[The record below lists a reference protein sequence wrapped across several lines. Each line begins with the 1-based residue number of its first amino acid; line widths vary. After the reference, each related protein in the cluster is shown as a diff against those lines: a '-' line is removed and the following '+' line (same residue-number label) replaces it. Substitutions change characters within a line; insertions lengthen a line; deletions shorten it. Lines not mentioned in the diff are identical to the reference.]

1 MRRMIDFAVNTPYN
15 LRMNSGDKN
24 YIWQD
29 PQWPHWEYDLKQLTG
44 LLTQVYQAQ
53 GRLLG
58 RLHHVGIHLRDQES
72 LRVLTED
79 VLKTSEIEGEKL
91 DPNSVRSSIAKRLGI
106 DIGALAPADRHIDG
120 VVDMVLDAT
129 QHHQSNLTQERLF
142 AWHAALFPTGYS
154 GLAKILVGTWRDDAL
169 GPMQVVSGPVSR
181 QKVHFEAP
189 PAPFLPPEMAQF
201 LLWFNVDQQ
210 DDPIIKAGLAHLWF
224 VTLHPFDDGNGR
236 IARAIGDMALARAD
250 GSSQRF
256 YSLSAQIGRDRKN
269 YYDLLEKTQKGT
281 LDVTQWLGWFLSSLL
296 SAIQVAEAALS
307 TTLVKTNFWQHW
319 SGTPMN
325 ERQIKLL
332 NKLLDGFDGKLTSSK
347 WALIAKCSPDTALRD
362 ITDLLERGALVK
374 SDSGGRST
382 SYELPDQNDMW

>member
-1 MRRMIDFAVNTPYN
+1 MRILFDFAVNISYN
-15 LRMNSGDKN
+15 LRMNRGFNN
-24 YIWQD
+24 YIWQNS
-29 PQWPHWEYDLKQLTG
+29 QWPHWEYDLKQLTS

-53 GRLLG
+53 GRLQG
-58 RLHHVGIHLRDQES
+58 RLHDVGIHLRDQES

-79 VLKTSEIEGEKL
+79 VIKTSEIEGENL
-91 DPNSVRSSIAKRLGI
+91 DPNSVRSSIARKLGI

-129 QHHQSNLTQERLF
+129 QNHQNNLTQERLF
-142 AWHAALFPTGYS
+142 AWHAAMFPTGYS
-154 GLAKILVGTWRDDAL
+154 GLSKILVGAWRDDAQ

-189 PAPFLPPEMAQF
+189 PAEFLEPEMTQF
-201 LLWFNVDQQ
+201 LLWFNIDQQ
-210 DDPIIKAGLAHLWF
+210 DDPIIKAALAHLWF

-250 GSSQRF
+250 GDSQRF

-269 YYDLLEKTQKGT
+269 YYELLEKTQKGT
-281 LDVTQWLGWFLSSLL
+281 LEVTQWLGWFLSSML
-296 SAIQVAEAALS
+296 SAIQVAQDALEI
-307 TTLVKTNFWQHW
+307 TLFKTIFWQHW

-347 WALIAKCSPDTALRD
+347 WAIIAKCSPDTALRD
-362 ITDLLERGALVK
+362 ITDLLKRGALVK

-382 SYELPDQNDMW
+382 SYELPNLINN

>member
-1 MRRMIDFAVNTPYN
+1 
-15 LRMNSGDKN
+15 
-24 YIWQD
+24 
-29 PQWPHWEYDLKQLTG
+29 
-44 LLTQVYQAQ
+44 
-53 GRLLG
+53 
-58 RLHHVGIHLRDQES
+58 
-72 LRVLTED
+72 
-79 VLKTSEIEGEKL
+79 
-91 DPNSVRSSIAKRLGI
+91 
-106 DIGALAPADRHIDG
+106 
-120 VVDMVLDAT
+120 
-129 QHHQSNLTQERLF
+129 
-142 AWHAALFPTGYS
+142 
-154 GLAKILVGTWRDDAL
+154 
-169 GPMQVVSGPVSR
+169 
-181 QKVHFEAP
+181 
-189 PAPFLPPEMAQF
+189 MAQF

-347 WALIAKCSPDTALRD
+347 WAVIAKCSPDTALRD
-362 ITDLLERGALVK
+362 ITDLVERGALVK

-382 SYELPDQNDMW
+382 SYELQLLIK

>member
-1 MRRMIDFAVNTPYN
+1 MD
-15 LRMNSGDKN
+15 SGVKK

-29 PQWPHWEYDLKQLTG
+29 RQWPHWEYHLKELTG

-53 GRLLG
+53 GHLLG
-58 RLHHVGIHLRDQES
+58 RMHHVGIGLLDQES

-91 DPNSVRSSIAKRLGI
+91 DPDSVRSSIARRLGI
-106 DIGALAPADRHIDG
+106 DIGPLAPADRHIDG

-129 QHHQSNLTQERLF
+129 QHYQKNLTQERLF
-142 AWHAALFPTGYS
+142 GWHAALFQTGHS
-154 GLAKILVGTWRDDAL
+154 GLSKILVGTWRDDAL

-189 PAPFLPPEMAQF
+189 PAAFLEPEIVQF

-224 VTLHPFDDGNGR
+224 VTLHPFDDGSGR
-236 IARAIGDMALARAD
+236 IARAIGDMALARSD

-256 YSLSAQIGRDRKN
+256 YSLSAQIGRDHKN
-269 YYDLLEKTQKGT
+269 YYELLEKTQKGT
-281 LDVTQWLGWFLSSLL
+281 LDVTQWLSWFLSSLL

-307 TTLVKTNFWQHW
+307 TTLFKTNFWQHW

-332 NKLLDGFDGKLTSSK
+332 NKLLDGLDGKLTSSK
-347 WALIAKCSPDTALRD
+347 WAIIAKCSPDTALRD
-362 ITDLLERGALVK
+362 ITELLKRGTLIK
-374 SDSGGRST
+374 SKAGGRST